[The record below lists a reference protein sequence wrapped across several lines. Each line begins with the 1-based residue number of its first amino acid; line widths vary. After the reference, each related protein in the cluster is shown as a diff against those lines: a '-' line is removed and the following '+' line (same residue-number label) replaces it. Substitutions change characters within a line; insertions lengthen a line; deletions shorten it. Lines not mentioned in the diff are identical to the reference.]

1 MHNFFGLDLGT
12 SEVRVLQAEKEKTGF
27 KIKHFARTGV
37 SSGVEP
43 EAIKAA
49 MKEAKIKGSVEVNVA
64 LPESDVYARI
74 ITTPKLSTTELSS
87 SIQFEAEQYVPVP
100 LEEVELYHQI
110 ISGGDEP
117 DQTSMDVLLIAVT
130 KTRLKQL
137 TSLLDVAGLIPRSLE
152 TELFSLH
159 RVVGNPGKSQ
169 LVVSFGYK
177 TTDMMVLN
185 KSRPVFLHSFSSGG
199 LALTRAL
206 VNELSLSDEQAEQ
219 YKRTYGLREELLEG
233 KVAKALVPLIDEV
246 VTQINKALVYV
257 QQQGKYSQPEQVVMA
272 GGGALLPGLTGYLV
286 EKLNLEVVVAD
297 PFIGFVKD
305 DDFSKLVTSEANP
318 DLATVGGLAIK
329 GLV

>member
-1 MHNFFGLDLGT
+1 M
-12 SEVRVLQAEKEKTGF
+12 
-27 KIKHFARTGV
+27 
-37 SSGVEP
+37 
-43 EAIKAA
+43 
-49 MKEAKIKGSVEVNVA
+49 
-64 LPESDVYARI
+64 
-74 ITTPKLSTTELSS
+74 
-87 SIQFEAEQYVPVP
+87 
-100 LEEVELYHQI
+100 
-110 ISGGDEP
+110 
-117 DQTSMDVLLIAVT
+117 
-130 KTRLKQL
+130 
-137 TSLLDVAGLIPRSLE
+137 
-152 TELFSLH
+152 
-159 RVVGNPGKSQ
+159 
-169 LVVSFGYK
+169 
-177 TTDMMVLN
+177 
-185 KSRPVFLHSFSSGG
+185 
-199 LALTRAL
+199 ALTRAL

-318 DLATVGGLAIK
+318 DLATVVGLAIK